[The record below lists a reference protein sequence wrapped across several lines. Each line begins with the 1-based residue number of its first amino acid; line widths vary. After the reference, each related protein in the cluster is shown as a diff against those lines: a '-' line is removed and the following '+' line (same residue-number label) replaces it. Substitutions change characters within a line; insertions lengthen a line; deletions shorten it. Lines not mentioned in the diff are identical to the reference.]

1 MPLSHLGNL
10 LRRPGVVNNG
20 AQLCD
25 LYSSYAQTPA
35 FLETVCNTPVGDSNT
50 SSGWC
55 MQTQQ
60 LVNSL
65 QESLPVDVRRP
76 TLPCV
81 WPMALSST
89 RRSEVNAWFDRSLQ
103 NYLVFLSK
111 SLISPDVTHNTS
123 CLAFQKLYVSKQ
135 LFFSLF
141 LFEVYVFVSVSWLN
155 LVPFQCL
162 GSWSIQLHRGGL
174 CAGRR
179 VQYHQELPPI
189 RWVRA
194 QQQSN
199 LKFVLILLCFLI
211 ISLLSCQFVILIPT
225 KGACR
230 VDMRYSVDGNKFS
243 DGTGRFL
250 SILSFYIHSCT
261 TCIAMH
267 TC

>member
-10 LRRPGVVNNG
+10 LRRPGVVDNG
-20 AQLCD
+20 VQLCD

-111 SLISPDVTHNTS
+111 SLISPDITHNTS

-135 LFFSLF
+135 LFFSLSFFLKFMF
-141 LFEVYVFVSVSWLN
+141 LFLCPDWTLCHFSVSVLGQYNYTAVDFVQEDVFNTIRNYLQSGEFERSSKVTLN
-155 LVPFQCL
+155 SYLFC
-162 GSWSIQLHRGGL
+162 
-174 CAGRR
+174 
-179 VQYHQELPPI
+179 
-189 RWVRA
+189 
-194 QQQSN
+194 
-199 LKFVLILLCFLI
+199 FVF
-211 ISLLSCQFVILIPT
+211 
-225 KGACR
+225 
-230 VDMRYSVDGNKFS
+230 
-243 DGTGRFL
+243 
-250 SILSFYIHSCT
+250 
-261 TCIAMH
+261 
-267 TC
+267 